1 MHQMLRRERV
11 QYGCSKHL
19 NEFAQAISK
28 IDSTA
33 FTELVE
39 TLRILNNLKPLPEYL
54 FGKLAVDDLGTAL
67 VPEQQFL
74 LEPGETLFATR

>member
-1 MHQMLRRERV
+1 MAAV
-11 QYGCSKHL
+11 NYL
-19 NEFAQAISK
+19 NEVALGISK
-28 IDSTA
+28 IDSTVL
-33 FTELVE
+33 TELVE
-39 TLRILNNLKPLPEYL
+39 TLKINNLKPLPEYL

>member
-1 MHQMLRRERV
+1 MLRRKRV
-11 QYGCSKHL
+11 QYDCSKVL
-19 NEFAQAISK
+19 DEVVLAISK

-33 FTELVE
+33 LTELVE
-39 TLRILNNLKPLPEYL
+39 MLKINNLKPLPDYL